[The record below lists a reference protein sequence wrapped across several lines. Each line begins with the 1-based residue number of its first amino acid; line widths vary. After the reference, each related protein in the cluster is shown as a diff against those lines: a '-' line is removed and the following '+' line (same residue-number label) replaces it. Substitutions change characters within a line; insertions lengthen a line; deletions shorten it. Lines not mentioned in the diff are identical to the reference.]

1 MLDVAS
7 GARKQN
13 REVWESL
20 GREDPDWA
28 VLTDPAR
35 RGGGWAHD
43 LDAFYASGQAEIA
56 EVLAELPKPPDG
68 AELPRE
74 RAMDWGS
81 GTGRLTFALAAHYPQ
96 VTAVDVSDAML
107 ATLGVR
113 AAARGVEGVRG
124 VRVDDLV
131 PAADHDLVVSLLV
144 LQHLPDE
151 ASVLTALRTMVA
163 CLRVGGHAVVEVPD
177 RPLTRKARSQPR
189 YHAYRALRRVG
200 VRPAWLHAHGLSG
213 ISMVTLPQAVVR
225 RTLEDAGASVEAVSD
240 VRPGDGYRYLRYRA
254 RRAA

>member
-1 MLDVAS
+1 VLDVAS
-7 GARKQN
+7 GGRKQN

-35 RGGGWAHD
+35 RGGGWSQD
-43 LDAFYASGQAEIA
+43 LDTFYASGQAEIA
-56 EVLAELPKPPDG
+56 EVLAELPVHDG
-68 AELPRE
+68 SPRE

-113 AAARGVEGVRG
+113 AAARGVEGVHG
-124 VRVDDLV
+124 VRVDELV

-151 ASVLTALRTMVA
+151 AAVLAALRTMVA

-189 YHAYRALRRVG
+189 YHAYRALRLVG
-200 VRPAWLHAHGLSG
+200 VRPAWLHSHGLSG
-213 ISMVTLPQAVVR
+213 ISMVTLPQALVR
-225 RTLEDAGASVEAVSD
+225 RTLEEAGATVEAVSD

-254 RRAA
+254 RRAH